1 MQTGW
6 EPGAEWTGMVYDL
19 CNRAAVV
26 RLRLFPHEDERVPP
40 ALLSHIVGLEVVDS
54 LCESTGRT
62 FMTWDRGKHRK
73 AMSLQGSETGRL
85 GTAPPGLGPRSGLP
99 PPTRTSG
106 DNKIYAPSG
115 GSCRGGNGSL
125 GGRGRTGLL
134 GVRYVAYVAYD
145 GRVVGVRAAGD
156 VFGGGVGL
164 VAFFRGLCVGIR
176 CLFINFAFSNA
187 LPGSCLFARVR
198 RL

>member
-6 EPGAEWTGMVYDL
+6 ELGAEGTGMVYDL

-40 ALLSHIVGLEVVDS
+40 ALLSDIVGLEVVDS

-73 AMSLQGSETGRL
+73 AMSLQGSETGRF

-106 DNKIYAPSG
+106 DG
-115 GSCRGGNGSL
+115 
-125 GGRGRTGLL
+125 
-134 GVRYVAYVAYD
+134 
-145 GRVVGVRAAGD
+145 
-156 VFGGGVGL
+156 FGGGHWGTQML
-164 VAFFRGLCVGIR
+164 GGEFFRERLSVLGVYLLILHFLMRCRGRVCLLGSGDFEDVG
-176 CLFINFAFSNA
+176 F
-187 LPGSCLFARVR
+187 
-198 RL
+198 